1 MQNIE
6 ESVLK
11 TLELIENPNTV
22 STYRKSLD
30 YFMES
35 LEISPKEDVSNL
47 SLPHFIHFVK
57 WIAEKDFSK
66 TSKKLHISAMK
77 KLINYLVVNDLLEFS
92 YADDAKVSRATKL
105 YCGNGASFVPRVPY
119 VGDAEKM
126 IKAALEH
133 YSYTPV
139 KQRNIALILFLAT
152 SGCRRSEAANLKVAD
167 VDLENCSA
175 RIYGGKGDK
184 DRQVIIS
191 RQTCKAI
198 RHYWRRRMS
207 AKENPDAPA
216 FARHDNSSD
225 WRNGLTHMTPQS
237 IYTIVK
243 RISKLAG
250 IEFHPHSFRHDVA
263 TKLAKIN
270 PQLAKEQLGHSSEVT
285 TGRYLHF
292 TQEELA
298 LAHKEVFS

>member
-22 STYRKSLD
+22 SAYRQSLD
-30 YFMES
+30 YFLES

-47 SLPHFIHFVK
+47 SLSHFIHFVK

-66 TSKKLHISAMK
+66 STKKLHVCAMK
-77 KLINYLVVNDLLEFS
+77 KLVNYLVVNDLLEFS
-92 YADDAKVSRATKL
+92 YADNEKIKQVVKL
-105 YCGNGASFVPRVPY
+105 YIGNGVSFVPKVPF

-126 IKAALEH
+126 VKAALEH
-133 YSYTPV
+133 YSFTPA

-167 VDLENCSA
+167 VDLDNCSA

-184 DRQVIIS
+184 DRQVILS

-198 RHYWRRRMS
+198 RYYWRKRRS
-207 AKENPDAPA
+207 AKELPNAPA
-216 FARHDNSSD
+216 FARHDSHSY
-225 WRNGLTHMTPQS
+225 WRKGLTHMTPQS
-237 IYTIVK
+237 IYVVVK
-243 RISKLAG
+243 KISGLAG
-250 IEFHPHSFRHDVA
+250 VDFSPHSFRHDVA

-270 PQLAKEQLGHSSEVT
+270 PQLAKEQLGHANETT

-292 TQEELA
+292 TQEELS
-298 LAHKEVFS
+298 LAMKEIFA